1 MARPR
6 SKGDYNFIAYSDIM
20 TGLAIIFLFI
30 AVAYILE
37 GISDK
42 IVKDDIYN
50 AIGEDLKKDFKSK
63 NVELD
68 KDMSLKFLQDNINK
82 TDELFQIGSAE
93 MTPSFKSKVADIW
106 PKYQQILLNKDNL
119 PYISEIRIEGHTD
132 TIAPK
137 KDQTESYLY
146 NLNLSSARAQSV
158 LSYIRSLESYNSLP
172 PAQKEKLDF
181 LLTAN
186 GMSYS
191 RALNSEGE
199 ISALSKT
206 DQSIDLNKSR
216 RVEFRINTS
225 NEELQKNLSTK

>member
-82 TDELFQIGSAE
+82 ADELFQIGSAE